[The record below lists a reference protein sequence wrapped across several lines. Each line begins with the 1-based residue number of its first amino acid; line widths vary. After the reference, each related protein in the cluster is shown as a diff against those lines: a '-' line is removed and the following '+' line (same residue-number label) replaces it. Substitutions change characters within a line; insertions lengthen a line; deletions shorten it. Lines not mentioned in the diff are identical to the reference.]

1 MANIHNRFRHLDERD
16 PSAALVDDILTTL
29 KSTDPDVRFSQV
41 DWHTLQSQRPNLH
54 HFIDVISQEA
64 APRSPLIRSRVA
76 GALMGMIL
84 LQETMRLDDAAD
96 LLLADMEHGI
106 DPIIDTFYEQ

>member
-1 MANIHNRFRHLDERD
+1 MSNTCNRFRHLDERD
-16 PSAALVDDILTTL
+16 PSASLVEDLLTTL
-29 KSTDPDVRFSQV
+29 KSTDPDVRFSQM
-41 DWHTLQSQRPNLH
+41 DWHTLQAQRPNLH

-96 LLLADMEHGI
+96 ALLADIEHGV
-106 DPIIDTFYEQ
+106 DPIIDTLYET